1 MLIFKPFGII
11 SLMVAIVFQNN
22 QKPKNVTFL
31 TAVSA
36 DKYFE
41 TSTKSVGTAKYSFKC
56 TIGTI
61 LILALVLSLP
71 SPSIYFDVS
80 GKQASYNYLVGSL
93 CFQLVVGG
101 LIPFGILI
109 FMNVALY
116 KWFKE
121 CIETIRTNRGSIT
134 DESLDKNM
142 FQTKLSIYISLIFIG
157 SICLSWVPMIVMIS
171 TQDASTFDEYVQGRM
186 ARVGQFGVHWSINTV
201 TISVA
206 FLFYILNSSA
216 NFYVYMILSQQ
227 DEKRKR
233 SFRLN

>member
-1 MLIFKPFGII
+1 MSG
-11 SLMVAIVFQNN
+11 
-22 QKPKNVTFL
+22 
-31 TAVSA
+31 
-36 DKYFE
+36 
-41 TSTKSVGTAKYSFKC
+41 
-56 TIGTI
+56 
-61 LILALVLSLP
+61 
-71 SPSIYFDVS
+71 
-80 GKQASYNYLVGSL
+80 GKQAAYNYLVGSL

-101 LIPFGILI
+101 LIPFGVLI

-142 FQTKLSIYISLIFIG
+142 FQTKLSIYISLIFIV
-157 SICLSWVPMIVMIS
+157 SICLSWVPLIVMIS
-171 TQDASTFDEYVQGRM
+171 IQDASTFHEYVQSRM
-186 ARVGQFGVHWSINTV
+186 DRVGQFGVHWSINTV

>member
-1 MLIFKPFGII
+1 MNSFPNNFKT
-11 SLMVAIVFQNN
+11 
-22 QKPKNVTFL
+22 PKNVTFL

-142 FQTKLSIYISLIFIG
+142 FQTKLSIYISLIFIV
-157 SICLSWVPMIVMIS
+157 SICLSWVPLIVMIS
-171 TQDASTFDEYVQGRM
+171 IQDASTFHEYVQSRM
-186 ARVGQFGVHWSINTV
+186 DRVGQFGVHWSINTV

>member
-1 MLIFKPFGII
+1 
-11 SLMVAIVFQNN
+11 MVAIVIQNN

-31 TAVSA
+31 IAVSA

-41 TSTKSVGTAKYSFKC
+41 TSTKSVGTAEYTFKC

-80 GKQASYNYLVGSL
+80 GKQAAYNYLVGSL

-101 LIPFGILI
+101 LIPFGVLI

-142 FQTKLSIYISLIFIG
+142 FQTK
-157 SICLSWVPMIVMIS
+157 
-171 TQDASTFDEYVQGRM
+171 
-186 ARVGQFGVHWSINTV
+186 
-201 TISVA
+201 
-206 FLFYILNSSA
+206 
-216 NFYVYMILSQQ
+216 VYKA
-227 DEKRKR
+227 E
-233 SFRLN
+233 